1 MGMGGFGD
9 PSGAPSAVADP
20 PPPLPPPTSP
30 NRDTANAVKEKFGKK
45 LYESLLV

>member
-1 MGMGGFGD
+1 MGTPPVPPV
-9 PSGAPSAVADP
+9 PSLT